1 MQSLIEFKEF
11 VDEVQQNNSRNYKL
25 EVLKKY
31 KENENI
37 KRYLDFIYN
46 PYKITGISEGKLY
59 KEVSMVVQGV
69 TSMYELMDYLLV
81 HNTGR
86 DEDIAVIQQY
96 KDTLDIDYYEIFD
109 SVVTKS
115 LSLGVDT
122 LSINKCMGDLIPVF
136 NVQLA
141 NKYFDKPEVVEGK
154 TFALT
159 TKIDRGRIIAIKE
172 NGKVTFYTRQGQVYE
187 GLVDLEKE
195 MLEKLPDNI
204 CLDGEITLLDKG
216 NLTSKDQY
224 KETMKI
230 TRKKGEKHGVKML
243 VFDCMTAQEFRKQH
257 CETPYLN
264 RRWNLINIFMS
275 GKDDEYSEWS
285 HLRDKE
291 LHRIPG
297 FLTHISE
304 AARHEFT
311 FNERAEFLNTL
322 KFKYFTILP
331 YLYVGNDTN
340 EITKWLNYNIDH
352 GEEGV
357 MINILDAPY
366 SFKRTSDLLKVKKML
381 DIDLEVVGY
390 EEGSGNFSGMLGAFL
405 VRYKEGNIVK
415 VGSGFS
421 KELRQEIWKNPDAY
435 IGKIISVQYFEETVN
450 QQGGISL
457 RFPVY
462 LDLRDSSDKNTP
474 DY

>member
-86 DEDIAVIQQY
+86 DEDISVIQQY

-115 LSLGVDT
+115 LSLGVDV
-122 LSINKCMGDLIPVF
+122 LSINKCMGNLIPVF
-136 NVQLA
+136 SVQLA

-159 TKIDRGRIIAIKE
+159 TKIDGGRIIAIKE
-172 NGKVTFYTRQGQVYE
+172 NGKVTFYTRQGQLYE

-243 VFDCMTAQEFRKQH
+243 VFDCMRAEEFRNQK
-257 CETPYLN
+257 CETPYFI
-264 RRWNLINIFMS
+264 RRGDLLAWFGQHYIEDGLANS
-275 GKDDEYSEWS
+275 SE
-285 HLRDKE
+285 
-291 LHRIPG
+291 
-297 FLTHISE
+297 
-304 AARHEFT
+304 
-311 FNERAEFLNTL
+311 FNEYKFTNNIISFLNT
-322 KFKYFTILP
+322 KYTYFNILP
-331 YLYVGNDTN
+331 ILYEGSDIN

-366 SFKRTSDLLKVKKML
+366 SFKRSSDLLKVKKML

-435 IGKIISVQYFEETVN
+435 IGKVISVQYFEETVN

-462 LDLRDSSDKNTP
+462 LDFRTDKQA

>member
-115 LSLGVDT
+115 LSLGVDV
-122 LSINKCMGDLIPVF
+122 LSINKCMGNLIPVF
-136 NVQLA
+136 SAQLA

-159 TKIDRGRIIAIKE
+159 TKIDGGRIIAIKE
-172 NGKVTFYTRQGQVYE
+172 NGKVTFYTRQGQLYE

-243 VFDCMTAQEFRKQH
+243 VFDCMRAEEFRNQK
-257 CETPYLN
+257 CETPYFI
-264 RRWNLINIFMS
+264 RRGDLLAWFGQHYIEDGLANS
-275 GKDDEYSEWS
+275 SE
-285 HLRDKE
+285 
-291 LHRIPG
+291 
-297 FLTHISE
+297 
-304 AARHEFT
+304 
-311 FNERAEFLNTL
+311 FNEYKFTNNIISFLNT
-322 KFKYFTILP
+322 KYTYFNILP
-331 YLYVGNDTN
+331 ILYEGSDIN

-366 SFKRTSDLLKVKKML
+366 SFKRSSDLLKVKKML

-462 LDLRDSSDKNTP
+462 LDFRTDKQA

>member
-109 SVVTKS
+109 SVITKS
-115 LSLGVDT
+115 LSLGVDV
-122 LSINKCMGDLIPVF
+122 LSINKCMGNLIPVF
-136 NVQLA
+136 SVQLA

-159 TKIDRGRIIAIKE
+159 TKIDGGRIIAIKE

-195 MLEKLPDNI
+195 MLEKLPDNS

-216 NLTSKDQY
+216 SLTSKDQY

-243 VFDCMTAQEFRKQH
+243 VFDCMTAEEFRKQH
-257 CETPYLN
+257 CETPYFI
-264 RRWNLINIFMS
+264 RREDL
-275 GKDDEYSEWS
+275 
-285 HLRDKE
+285 L
-291 LHRIPG
+291 
-297 FLTHISE
+297 
-304 AARHEFT
+304 ARFGQHYIEECLAKSAE
-311 FNERAEFLNTL
+311 FNEHKSINNIISFLNT
-322 KFKYFTILP
+322 KYTYFNILP
-331 YLYVGNDTN
+331 ILYQGSDIN

-381 DIDLEVVGY
+381 DIDLEVIGY

-435 IGKIISVQYFEETVN
+435 IGKVISVQYFEETVN

-462 LDLRDSSDKNTP
+462 LDFRSDKQA

>member
-81 HNTGR
+81 HNTGK

-109 SVVTKS
+109 SVITKS
-115 LSLGVDT
+115 LSLGVDV
-122 LSINKCMGDLIPVF
+122 LSINKCMGNLIPVF
-136 NVQLA
+136 SVQLA

-159 TKIDRGRIIAIKE
+159 TKIDGGRIIAIKE

-187 GLVDLEKE
+187 GLVDLEQE

-243 VFDCMTAQEFRKQH
+243 VFDCMNAEEFRNQN
-257 CETPYLN
+257 CVTPYLE
-264 RRWNLINIFMS
+264 RRNNMLYKFSELLPDCDISIKVNS
-275 GKDDEYSEWS
+275 GIESKDYYNGIIDLLNS
-285 HLRDKE
+285 K
-291 LHRIPG
+291 
-297 FLTHISE
+297 
-304 AARHEFT
+304 FT
-311 FNERAEFLNTL
+311 
-322 KFKYFTILP
+322 YFQILP
-331 YLYVGNDTN
+331 YLYLGDDVNQIN
-340 EITKWLNYNIDH
+340 KWLNYNIEH

-357 MINILDAPY
+357 MINILHAPY

-415 VGSGFS
+415 VGSGFN

-435 IGKIISVQYFEETVN
+435 IGKVISVQYFEETVN

-462 LDLRDSSDKNTP
+462 LDFRSDKQA

>member
-81 HNTGR
+81 HNTGK

-109 SVVTKS
+109 SVITKS
-115 LSLGVDT
+115 LSLGVDV
-122 LSINKCMGDLIPVF
+122 LSINKCMGNLIPVF
-136 NVQLA
+136 SVQLA

-159 TKIDRGRIIAIKE
+159 TKIDGGRIIAIKE

-243 VFDCMTAQEFRKQH
+243 VFDCMTAEEFRNQN
-257 CETPYLN
+257 CETPYFI
-264 RRWNLINIFMS
+264 RRGDLLAWFGQHYIEEGLANS
-275 GKDDEYSEWS
+275 SE
-285 HLRDKE
+285 
-291 LHRIPG
+291 
-297 FLTHISE
+297 
-304 AARHEFT
+304 
-311 FNERAEFLNTL
+311 FNEYKFTNNIISFLNT
-322 KFKYFTILP
+322 KYTYFNILP
-331 YLYVGNDTN
+331 ILYEGSDIN
-340 EITKWLNYNIDH
+340 EITKWLNYSIDH

>member
-1 MQSLIEFKEF
+1 MQSLIEFKKF

-69 TSMYELMDYLLV
+69 TSMYELMDYLLA
-81 HNTGR
+81 HNTGK

-154 TFALT
+154 SFALT
-159 TKIDRGRIIAIKE
+159 TKIDGGRIIAIKE

-187 GLVDLEKE
+187 GLVDLEQE

-243 VFDCMTAQEFRKQH
+243 VFDCMSAEEFRKQY
-257 CETPYLN
+257 CETPYFIRRGDMLN
-264 RRWNLINIFMS
+264 FFSRGNNKEEFLVDFSKVLDTEEKIKWHNNLSAAENRNVLINAINEAYTYFQ
-275 GKDDEYSEWS
+275 
-285 HLRDKE
+285 L
-291 LHRIPG
+291 LP
-297 FLTHISE
+297 FLYIGS
-304 AARHEFT
+304 
-311 FNERAEFLNTL
+311 
-322 KFKYFTILP
+322 
-331 YLYVGNDTN
+331 DTN
-340 EITKWLNYNIDH
+340 KITEWLNYNIEH

-381 DIDLEVVGY
+381 DIDLEIVGY
-390 EEGSGNFSGMLGAFL
+390 EEGSGNFCGMLGAFL

-415 VGSGFS
+415 VGSGFN

-435 IGKIISVQYFEETVN
+435 IGKVISVQYFEETVN
-450 QQGGISL
+450 QQGGMSL
-457 RFPVY
+457 RFPVF
-462 LDLRDSSDKNTP
+462 LDFRTDKQA

>member
-86 DEDIAVIQQY
+86 DEDISVIQQY

-115 LSLGVDT
+115 LSLGVDV
-122 LSINKCMGDLIPVF
+122 LSINKCMGNLIPVF
-136 NVQLA
+136 SVQLA

-159 TKIDRGRIIAIKE
+159 TKIDGGRIIAIKE
-172 NGKVTFYTRQGQVYE
+172 NGKVTFYTRQGQLYE

-243 VFDCMTAQEFRKQH
+243 VFDCMRAEEFRNQK
-257 CETPYLN
+257 CETPYFI
-264 RRWNLINIFMS
+264 RRGDLLAWFGQHYIEDGLANS
-275 GKDDEYSEWS
+275 SE
-285 HLRDKE
+285 
-291 LHRIPG
+291 
-297 FLTHISE
+297 
-304 AARHEFT
+304 
-311 FNERAEFLNTL
+311 FNEYKFTNNIISFLNT
-322 KFKYFTILP
+322 KYTYFNILP
-331 YLYVGNDTN
+331 ILYEGSDIN

-366 SFKRTSDLLKVKKML
+366 SFKRSSDLLKVKKML

>member
-122 LSINKCMGDLIPVF
+122 LSINKCMGNLIPVF
-136 NVQLA
+136 SVQLA

-159 TKIDRGRIIAIKE
+159 TKIDGGRIIAIKE

-243 VFDCMTAQEFRKQH
+243 VFDCMRAEEFRKQH
-257 CETPYLN
+257 CETPYFI
-264 RRWNLINIFMS
+264 RRGDLLAWFGQHYIEEGLANS
-275 GKDDEYSEWS
+275 SE
-285 HLRDKE
+285 
-291 LHRIPG
+291 
-297 FLTHISE
+297 
-304 AARHEFT
+304 
-311 FNERAEFLNTL
+311 FNEYKFTNNIISFLNT
-322 KFKYFTILP
+322 KYTYFNILP
-331 YLYVGNDTN
+331 ILYEGSDIN

-381 DIDLEVVGY
+381 DIDLEVIGY

>member
-25 EVLKKY
+25 EVLRKY

-96 KDTLDIDYYEIFD
+96 KNTLDIDYYEIFD

-159 TKIDRGRIIAIKE
+159 TKIDGGRIIAIKE
-172 NGKVTFYTRQGQVYE
+172 NGKVTFYTRQGQLYE

-216 NLTSKDQY
+216 SLTSKDQY

-243 VFDCMTAQEFRKQH
+243 VFDCMRAEEFRNQK
-257 CETPYLN
+257 CETPYLE
-264 RRWNLINIFMS
+264 RRNNMLHKFSELLSDCDISIKVNS
-275 GKDDEYSEWS
+275 GIESKDYYNGIIDLLNS
-285 HLRDKE
+285 K
-291 LHRIPG
+291 
-297 FLTHISE
+297 
-304 AARHEFT
+304 FT
-311 FNERAEFLNTL
+311 
-322 KFKYFTILP
+322 YFQILP
-331 YLYVGNDTN
+331 YLYLGDDVNQIN
-340 EITKWLNYNIDH
+340 KWLNYNIDH

-357 MINILDAPY
+357 I
-366 SFKRTSDLLKVKKML
+366 R
-381 DIDLEVVGY
+381 
-390 EEGSGNFSGMLGAFL
+390 
-405 VRYKEGNIVK
+405 
-415 VGSGFS
+415 
-421 KELRQEIWKNPDAY
+421 
-435 IGKIISVQYFEETVN
+435 
-450 QQGGISL
+450 
-457 RFPVY
+457 
-462 LDLRDSSDKNTP
+462 
-474 DY
+474 

>member
-1 MQSLIEFKEF
+1 MQSLVEFKKF
-11 VDEVQQNNSRNYKL
+11 VDEIQQNNSRNYKL

-31 KENENI
+31 KDNENI

-59 KEVSMVVQGV
+59 KEVSIVVQGV

-96 KDTLDIDYYEIFD
+96 KDALDIDYYETFD

-122 LSINKCMGDLIPVF
+122 LSINKCMANLIPVF
-136 NVQLA
+136 SVQLA

-154 TFALT
+154 SFALT
-159 TKIDRGRIIAIKE
+159 TKIDGGRIIAIKE

-230 TRKKGEKHGVKML
+230 TRTKNLEKHGVKML
-243 VFDCMTAQEFRKQH
+243 VFDCMSAEEFRNQN
-257 CETPYLN
+257 CVTPYLE
-264 RRWNLINIFMS
+264 RRNNMLHKFSELLPDCDISIKVNSAIES
-275 GKDDEYSEWS
+275 KDYYNGIIDLLNS
-285 HLRDKE
+285 K
-291 LHRIPG
+291 
-297 FLTHISE
+297 
-304 AARHEFT
+304 FT
-311 FNERAEFLNTL
+311 
-322 KFKYFTILP
+322 YFQILP
-331 YLYVGNDTN
+331 YLYLGDDVNQIN
-340 EITKWLNYNIDH
+340 KWLNYNIEH

-435 IGKIISVQYFEETVN
+435 IGRVISVQYFEETVN

-462 LDLRDSSDKNTP
+462 LDFRSDKQA

>member
-96 KDTLDIDYYEIFD
+96 KDTLDSDYYEIFD

-115 LSLGVDT
+115 LSLGVDV
-122 LSINKCMGDLIPVF
+122 LSINKCMGNLIPVF
-136 NVQLA
+136 SVQLA

-159 TKIDRGRIIAIKE
+159 TKIDGGRIIAIKE

-230 TRKKGEKHGVKML
+230 TRTKNLEKHGVKML
-243 VFDCMTAQEFRKQH
+243 VFDCMRAEEFRNQK
-257 CETPYLN
+257 CETPYFI
-264 RRWNLINIFMS
+264 RRGDLLAWFGQHYIEEGLANS
-275 GKDDEYSEWS
+275 SE
-285 HLRDKE
+285 
-291 LHRIPG
+291 
-297 FLTHISE
+297 
-304 AARHEFT
+304 
-311 FNERAEFLNTL
+311 FNEYKFTNNIISFLNT
-322 KFKYFTILP
+322 KYTYFNILP
-331 YLYVGNDTN
+331 ILYEGSDTN

-415 VGSGFS
+415 VGSGFN

-435 IGKIISVQYFEETVN
+435 IGKVISVQYFEETVN

-462 LDLRDSSDKNTP
+462 LDFRSDKQA